1 MIFHVLFSFDPIG
14 VLFNFHA
21 LMNFPDLWWFSR
33 VFWCIPNFSP
43 YLMTVNDRF
52 GLNVLRVILLLKFYC
67 RSLWCVMERICAL
80 VLHRFCMSVKS
91 DCLDIAQVFS
101 FPVGFFFFVY
111 SLLIVL
117 GIRIDIISYKIIL
130 LIQVICF
137 VVDCGLGNWRIKR
150 LYVYCA
156 STQSVR
162 YSLSLFLIIVYK
174 NLFPFPFSVFI
185 DVPFTNYIS
194 IHWLYINVNI

>member
-1 MIFHVLFSFDPIG
+1 
-14 VLFNFHA
+14 
-21 LMNFPDLWWFSR
+21 MNFPDLWWFSR

-101 FPVGFFFFVY
+101 FPVGFFFC
-111 SLLIVL
+111 LLIVNCPGNQNWYHKL
-117 GIRIDIISYKIIL
+117 QNYTFNTSYLFCCWLWFRQLKNQKALCILCKYTISKVQPEPL
-130 LIQVICF
+130 FNNSIQK
-137 VVDCGLGNWRIKR
+137 L
-150 LYVYCA
+150 
-156 STQSVR
+156 
-162 YSLSLFLIIVYK
+162 
-174 NLFPFPFSVFI
+174 
-185 DVPFTNYIS
+185 IS
-194 IHWLYINVNI
+194 ISFFCFYWCSLYKLHFYTLIVH